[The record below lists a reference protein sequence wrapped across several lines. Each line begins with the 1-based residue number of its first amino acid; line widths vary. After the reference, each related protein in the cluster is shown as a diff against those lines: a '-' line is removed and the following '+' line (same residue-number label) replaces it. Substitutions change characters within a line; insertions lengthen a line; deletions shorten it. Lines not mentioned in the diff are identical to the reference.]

1 MRLMKEFLNKTNIE
15 EQINLLDLPKAGSNR
30 GYGTYNIIESF
41 FVSVWLGANLFAQS
55 GVLRYDK
62 VLPEIFGWR
71 DVPSQ
76 STYSR
81 FFNKLTQAGNHR
93 FFTSL
98 EKWFFRELQLK
109 NLTVDFDSSVVTG
122 YGDQPGA
129 KVTIRP
135 SLVVIVIIHYLP
147 L

>member
-1 MRLMKEFLNKTNIE
+1 M
-15 EQINLLDLPKAGSNR
+15 
-30 GYGTYNIIESF
+30 
-41 FVSVWLGANLFAQS
+41 WLGANRFAQS

-81 FFNKLTQAGNHR
+81 FFNKFTQASNHR

-98 EKWFFRELQLK
+98 QQWFFRELQLK
-109 NLTVDFDSSVVTG
+109 NLTVGFGSSVVTR
-122 YGDQPGA
+122 YGDQSGSNQRLQSGQA
-129 KVTIRP
+129 W
-135 SLVVIVIIHYLP
+135 S
-147 L
+147 